1 MQAAQELCVVSDG
14 KRFDLCAAGINS
26 SINIFPLHIAEH
38 GLLFPKIPSNF
49 YFATVPQLWLAET
62 DTDGASEVQELK
74 RDTKRER

>member
-1 MQAAQELCVVSDG
+1 MFSDG

-38 GLLFPKIPSNF
+38 GLLFPKIPCNF

-62 DTDGASEVQELK
+62 DTDGASEIQELK